1 MSGVRQSRF
10 DQNSCK
16 EANRT
21 QISSALKGIAFG
33 SILLAVSVAQA
44 ADTFKFD
51 KGHTEVRFEWN
62 HVGLSTR
69 SGEFHDVDGSVVF
82 DKAKLANSKPDV
94 TIKADSIDTGVDRL
108 DAHLK
113 NEDFFN
119 VAKHSVITFK
129 STGVKQTAVDRGQ
142 ITGDLTMNGVT
153 KSVTLDVALLFEGT
167 HPLAPYI
174 KAYAS
179 APYVAFSGRTSVLR
193 SDFNLGKFAPLTSDR
208 IDIIIEPK
216 IRRAE

>member
-33 SILLAVSVAQA
+33 SILLAAGVAQA

-82 DKAKLANSKPDV
+82 GKAKLANSKLDV

-113 NEDFFN
+113 NEDFSMSRN
-119 VAKHSVITFK
+119 T
-129 STGVKQTAVDRGQ
+129 R
-142 ITGDLTMNGVT
+142 
-153 KSVTLDVALLFEGT
+153 
-167 HPLAPYI
+167 
-174 KAYAS
+174 
-179 APYVAFSGRTSVLR
+179 
-193 SDFNLGKFAPLTSDR
+193 
-208 IDIIIEPK
+208 
-216 IRRAE
+216 